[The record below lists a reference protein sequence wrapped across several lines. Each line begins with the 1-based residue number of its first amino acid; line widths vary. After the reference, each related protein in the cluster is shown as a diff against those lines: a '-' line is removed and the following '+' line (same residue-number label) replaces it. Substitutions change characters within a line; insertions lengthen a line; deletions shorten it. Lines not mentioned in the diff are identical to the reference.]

1 VIKETNKK
9 YFYCYDIN
17 LFKFLKQTKNLNYI
31 CTGLNENTLKKFWQ
45 FERTENLDM
54 YLHEYKNIINNTNK

>member
-1 VIKETNKK
+1 VIKEINKK

-17 LFKFLKQTKNLNYI
+17 LFKFLKQQKYLNYI

-45 FERTENLDM
+45 FERTKELDI
-54 YLHEYKNIINNTNK
+54 YLNEYIHLINK